1 MQMNGR
7 AIQCVSEE
15 IKNNGN
21 IVLAAVQQ
29 YNYALEYAFEK
40 MQNNENVVIV
50 AVQQSGFALTNNAGL
65 I

>member
-1 MQMNGR
+1 M
-7 AIQCVSEE
+7 
-15 IKNNGN
+15 
-21 IVLAAVQQ
+21 LAAVQQ